1 MQQLY
6 LTEIVGLSGEVIM
19 QLIDRSRALKIHPFM
34 RLGFRPFFFFG
45 CLLAMLAVPLWLL
58 ALNGVFAT
66 WQPTGGWLAWHRHE
80 LLFGFVGAI
89 VAGFLLTAVQT
100 WTGVPGLSG
109 KLLLGLTLVWLLGR
123 ISWFV
128 NMPDAVFV
136 LLNLAFYPLVA
147 LQMWR
152 SVWPVR
158 QVRNYPLVLVL
169 LLLSLLELMVLLGVA
184 NANDALQRQAVLG
197 GLWAVGA
204 VMSLIGG
211 RVIPFF
217 TQRGLLRPQGVK
229 AWLWLE
235 NGLLYGTLLLVL
247 AYASGFAMQQ
257 SLVMALLFALLAV
270 GHLIRLARWY
280 DAGLWRVP
288 LLWSLHLAYLWFVL
302 SYAAMALWN
311 LGWLNNISLAVHA
324 LTVGAMSGLI
334 LAMIA
339 RVTLGHTGRML
350 QPPKAMVA
358 GFALFNLA
366 ALSRVFLVELNYQA
380 GLGLAVVLWSAS
392 FAIYLFCY
400 GPMLW
405 KARVDGAP
413 G

>member
-1 MQQLY
+1 
-6 LTEIVGLSGEVIM
+6 M
-19 QLIDRSRALKIHPFM
+19 QLLDRSKALKITPFL
-34 RLGFRPFFFFG
+34 RLGFRPFFFLG
-45 CLLAMLAVPLWLL
+45 ALLATIVVPLWLL
-58 ALNGVFAT
+58 ALNGYFVD

-89 VAGFLLTAVQT
+89 IAGFLLTAVQT

-109 KLLLGLTLVWLLGR
+109 NLLLGLTLIWVAARLV
-123 ISWFV
+123 WFV
-128 NMPDAVFV
+128 NVPEPVFV
-136 LLNLAFYPLVA
+136 LLNGLFFPLVA
-147 LQMWR
+147 VQMAR

-158 QVRNYPLVLVL
+158 QVRNYPLVVVLLVL
-169 LLLSLLELMVLLGVA
+169 SALNAVVLFGVV
-184 NANDALQRQAVLG
+184 NADEALQRQAVLG

-204 VMSLIGG
+204 IMCIIGG

-217 TQRGLLRPQGVK
+217 TQRGLLRPHGVQ
-229 AWLWLE
+229 ALPWLE
-235 NGLLYGTLLLVL
+235 HALLYGTLLVVL
-247 AYASGFAMQQ
+247 CYAGGW
-257 SLVMALLFALLAV
+257 ALQPHAVIGVLFLLLAV

-280 DAGLWRVP
+280 DQGIWRVS
-288 LLWSLHLAYLWFVL
+288 LLWSLHVATLWFVI
-302 SYAAMALWN
+302 AFFCMALWN
-311 LGWLNNISLAVHA
+311 FGWLANVSLAVHA
-324 LTVGAMSGLI
+324 LTVGAMAGLI

-350 QPPKAMVA
+350 TPPKAMTW

-366 ALSRVFLVELNYQA
+366 AVSRVFLVELNYQA
-380 GLGLAVVLWSAS
+380 GLGIAVLCWSLS
-392 FAIYLFCY
+392 FAVYLYCY

>member
-1 MQQLY
+1 
-6 LTEIVGLSGEVIM
+6 M
-19 QLIDRSRALKIHPFM
+19 QLIDRKKALEIHPFM

-45 CLLAMLAVPLWLL
+45 CVLAVVAVPLWLL
-58 ALNGVFAT
+58 ALNGTLGT

-100 WTGVPGLSG
+100 WTGVPGLAG
-109 KLLLGLTLVWLLGR
+109 KPLLGLTLIWLLAR
-123 ISWFV
+123 LSWF
-128 NMPDAVFV
+128 MPLSDWLFV
-136 LLNLAFYPLVA
+136 LLNAAFFPLVA
-147 LQMWR
+147 LQMAR
-152 SVWPVR
+152 SVLPVR

-169 LLLSLLELMVLLGVA
+169 LILSALNLMVLLGVVRGD
-184 NANDALQRQAVLG
+184 DAFQRQAVLG

-217 TQRGLLRPQGVK
+217 TQRGLLRPEGVK
-229 AWLWLE
+229 AWPWLE
-235 NGLLYGTLLLVL
+235 HWLLYGTLLLVL
-247 AYASGFAMQQ
+247 AYAFGFAMQQ
-257 SLVMALLFALLAV
+257 SLAMALLFALLAA
-270 GHLIRLARWY
+270 GHLIRLVRWY
-280 DAGLWRVP
+280 DSGLWRVP

-302 SYAAMALWN
+302 AYAAMVLWN
-311 LGWLNNISLAVHA
+311 LGWLANISLAVHA
-324 LTVGAMSGLI
+324 LTVGAMAGLI

-350 QPPKAMVA
+350 TPPRAMVA

-366 ALSRVFLVELNYQA
+366 ALARVFLVEVNYQA
-380 GLGLAVVLWSAS
+380 GLGVAVLCWSLS
-392 FAIYLFCY
+392 FAIYLWFY

-405 KARVDGAP
+405 RARVDGAP

>member
-1 MQQLY
+1 
-6 LTEIVGLSGEVIM
+6 M
-19 QLIDRSRALKIHPFM
+19 QLLDRSKALKITPFL

-45 CLLAMLAVPLWLL
+45 CVLAALVVPLWLL
-58 ALNGVFAT
+58 ALNGYFGG

-89 VAGFLLTAVQT
+89 IAGFLLTAVQT

-109 KLLLGLTLVWLLGR
+109 RWLLGLTGVWLAARLA
-123 ISWFV
+123 WFV
-128 NMPDAVFV
+128 PVPESVFL
-136 LLNLAFYPLVA
+136 LLNGVFFPLVA
-147 LQMWR
+147 LQMAR

-169 LLLSLLELMVLLGVA
+169 LVLSALNALVLYGVVSA
-184 NANDALQRQAVLG
+184 DGSLQRQAVLG

-204 VMSLIGG
+204 IMSIIGG

-229 AWLWLE
+229 AWPLLE
-235 NGLLYGTLLLVL
+235 NALLYGTLLVVLCYAAGWALVPNPLIGVLFLFL
-247 AYASGFAMQQ
+247 A
-257 SLVMALLFALLAV
+257 L
-270 GHLIRLARWY
+270 GHLVRLARWY
-280 DAGLWRVP
+280 DKGIWGVP
-288 LLWSLHLAYLWFVL
+288 LLWSLHVAFLWLVLACV
-302 SYAAMALWN
+302 AMAQWN
-311 LGWLNNISLAVHA
+311 FGGLANVSLPVHA
-324 LTVGAMSGLI
+324 LTVGAMAGLI

-350 QPPKAMVA
+350 APPKAMVW
-358 GFALFNLA
+358 GFVLFNVA
-366 ALSRVFLVELNYQA
+366 ALSRVFLTEFNYQA
-380 GLGLAVVLWSAS
+380 GLGIAVLCWSAS
-392 FAIYLFCY
+392 FAIYLYCY

-405 KARVDGAP
+405 QARVDGAP